1 MKQQRNRA
9 KPRTS
14 KRVRRRELST
24 QSYSSKSKTHG
35 IEPEKQIG
43 IIAKAIV
50 DATVDAFTK
59 DQFPGDVPYWEDEEL
74 WLEYLSRRIEIL
86 EQHLRS
92 FMTISVEEI
101 LENWQEVLKE
111 NPECQ
116 SFPIENFTQQ
126 LITQVRDAFGKELY
140 FTRIEKDAEQLRMV
154 IREEAASL
162 CTQSCFQGH
171 DFIQIPPPLPQDDV
185 PDLSEE
191 ERSGIPE
198 IYCRRI
204 WWMMADD
211 YPQECKI
218 HFYLQC
224 PEGWFSAEV
233 YTDDEEALREAEQ
246 RKQRGEG
253 TFEIRDIYEGGD
265 WIVYRVLF
273 SKQRPY
279 FVS

>member
-1 MKQQRNRA
+1 MLSV
-9 KPRTS
+9 RT
-14 KRVRRRELST
+14 
-24 QSYSSKSKTHG
+24 H
-35 IEPEKQIG
+35 IG
-43 IIAKAIV
+43 I
-50 DATVDAFTK
+50 
-59 DQFPGDVPYWEDEEL
+59 
-74 WLEYLSRRIEIL
+74 SRSVEVL
-86 EQHLRS
+86 EQHFRS
-92 FMTISVEEI
+92 FKAISIEEI
-101 LENWQEVLKE
+101 LQNWRELLKE
-111 NPECQ
+111 YPEGEG
-116 SFPIENFTQQ
+116 FPIESFTQQ
-126 LITQVRDAFGKELY
+126 LITRVRETFRKELY
-140 FTRIEKDAEQLRMV
+140 FARIEKDAEHLRIA
-154 IREEAASL
+154 IREEVASL
-162 CTQSCFQGH
+162 CAQSSFQGH

-211 YPQECKI
+211 YPQDCRI

>member
-1 MKQQRNRA
+1 MRQQRHRA

-14 KRVRRRELST
+14 KRERRRQLST
-24 QSYSSKSKTHG
+24 QSNSSESKTHG
-35 IEPEKQIG
+35 IELEKQVG

-59 DQFPGDVPYWEDEEL
+59 DQFLGDVPSWEDEEL
-74 WLEYLSRRIEIL
+74 WLEYLSQRIEIL
-86 EQHLRS
+86 EQHVRS
-92 FMTISVEEI
+92 FMAISVEEV

-111 NPECQ
+111 NPEYQ
-116 SFPIENFTQQ
+116 GLRIESFTQQ
-126 LITQVRDAFGKELY
+126 LITRVRDTFCKELY

-154 IREEAASL
+154 IREEVASL
-162 CTQSCFQGH
+162 CTQSGFQGH
-171 DFIQIPPPLPQDDV
+171 DFICLPPPLPQDNA

-191 ERSGIPE
+191 ERAAIPE

-211 YPQECKI
+211 YPQDCRI

-233 YTDDEEALREAEQ
+233 YTDEEEAEQ
-246 RKQRGEG
+246 EAQRRKQRGEG
-253 TFEIRDIYEGGD
+253 AFEIREITEGGD
-265 WIVYRVLF
+265 WVVFTVLF
-273 SKQRPY
+273 SSQRPQ

>member
-1 MKQQRNRA
+1 MKQQKNRA

-14 KRVRRRELST
+14 KRVRRRQLST

-35 IEPEKQIG
+35 IELEKQVG

-59 DQFPGDVPYWEDEEL
+59 DMFPGDVPYWEDEEL
-74 WLEYLSRRIEIL
+74 WLEYLSRRLEIL

-92 FMTISVEEI
+92 FKAISVEEI

-116 SFPIENFTQQ
+116 GLRIESFTQQ
-126 LITQVRDAFGKELY
+126 LITRVHDTFRKELY

-154 IREEAASL
+154 IREEVASL
-162 CTQSCFQGH
+162 CTQSGFQGP
-171 DFIQIPPPLPQDDV
+171 DFICLPSPLPQDNV
-185 PDLSEE
+185 PDLSTE
-191 ERSGIPE
+191 ERAAIPE

-211 YPQECKI
+211 YPEDCKI

-233 YTDDEEALREAEQ
+233 YTDEEAAEQ
-246 RKQRGEG
+246 EAQRRKQRGEG
-253 TFEIRDIYEGGD
+253 VFEIREIKEGDD
-265 WIVYRVLF
+265 WVMFTVLF
-273 SKQRPY
+273 SSQRPR

>member
-1 MKQQRNRA
+1 MKQQKNRV

-14 KRVRRRELST
+14 KRGRRRQLST
-24 QSYSSKSKTHG
+24 QSYSSKGKTLG
-35 IEPEKQIG
+35 IELEKQVG
-43 IIAKAIV
+43 IITKAIV

-59 DQFPGDVPYWEDEEL
+59 DQFPEDVSYWEDEEL
-74 WLEYLSRRIEIL
+74 WLKYLNRRIEIL

-92 FMTISVEEI
+92 YMAISVEEV
-101 LENWQEVLKE
+101 LEKWQEVLKE

-116 SFPIENFTQQ
+116 GLRIESFTQQ
-126 LITQVRDAFGKELY
+126 LMARVRDTFRKELY
-140 FTRIEKDAEQLRMV
+140 FTHIEKDAEQLRMV
-154 IREEAASL
+154 IREEVASL

-171 DFIQIPPPLPQDDV
+171 DFIYLPPPLPRDDV

-191 ERSGIPE
+191 ERAAIPE

-211 YPQECKI
+211 YPEDCSI

-233 YTDDEEALREAEQ
+233 YTDEEEAEREAQ
-246 RKQRGEG
+246 RRKQRGEG
-253 TFEIRDIYEGGD
+253 VFEIREITEGGD
-265 WIVYRVLF
+265 WVVFTVLF
-273 SKQRPY
+273 SSQRPQ

>member
-1 MKQQRNRA
+1 MKQQKNRA
-9 KPRTS
+9 KPRAS
-14 KRVRRRELST
+14 KRGRRRRLST
-24 QSYSSKSKTHG
+24 QSHSSESKAHG
-35 IEPEKQIG
+35 IEVEKQVE

-59 DQFPGDVPYWEDEEL
+59 DEFPKDVAYWDHEEL
-74 WLEYLSRRIEIL
+74 WLQYLGRSVEVL

-92 FMTISVEEI
+92 FKAISVEEI
-101 LENWQEVLKE
+101 LESWRELLKGY
-111 NPECQ
+111 PECEG
-116 SFPIENFTQQ
+116 FPIESFTKQ
-126 LITQVRDAFGKELY
+126 LIRRIRETFRKELY

-154 IREEAASL
+154 IREEVTSL
-162 CTQSCFQGH
+162 CGQSGFQGH
-171 DFIQIPPPLPQDDV
+171 DYIKLPPPLPQDDV

-191 ERSGIPE
+191 ERAAILE

-211 YPQECKI
+211 YPQDCRI

-253 TFEIRDIYEGGD
+253 RFEIRDIYEGGD

>member
-1 MKQQRNRA
+1 MKQQKNRA

-14 KRVRRRELST
+14 KRERRRQLST

-35 IEPEKQIG
+35 IELEKRVG

-59 DQFPGDVPYWEDEEL
+59 DHFPGDVPYWEVEEL
-74 WLEYLSRRIEIL
+74 WLEYLSRRLEVL
-86 EQHLRS
+86 EQYLRS
-92 FMTISVEEI
+92 FMAISVEEI
-101 LENWQEVLKE
+101 LEKWQEVLNE

-116 SFPIENFTQQ
+116 GLRIESFAQQ
-126 LITQVRDAFGKELY
+126 LITLVRDTFRKELY

-154 IREEAASL
+154 IREEVASL
-162 CTQSCFQGH
+162 CTQSSFQGH
-171 DFIQIPPPLPQDDV
+171 DFICLPPPLPQDDV
-185 PDLSEE
+185 PELSEE
-191 ERSGIPE
+191 ERAAIPE

-211 YPQECKI
+211 YPEDCRT

-224 PEGWFSAEV
+224 LEGWFSAEV
-233 YTDDEEALREAEQ
+233 YTDEEEAEQ
-246 RKQRGEG
+246 EAQRRQQRGEG
-253 TFEIRDIYEGGD
+253 AFEIREITEGDD
-265 WIVYRVLF
+265 WVVFTVLF
-273 SKQRPY
+273 SRQQPQ